1 MLSFNSYIALSNI
14 NLIHKCLHDRA
25 PQVLCDLVQL
35 MQDVGRSTRS
45 AAAGNCRV
53 PHRKTSFGQSSFL
66 IKGVNIRNS
75 LPNKLKAIQSWVVQE
90 QN

>member
-53 PHRKTSFGQSSFL
+53 PHRKTSFGQYNVCAMYRTRL
-66 IKGVNIRNS
+66 GNGRLV
-75 LPNKLKAIQSWVVQE
+75 
-90 QN
+90 